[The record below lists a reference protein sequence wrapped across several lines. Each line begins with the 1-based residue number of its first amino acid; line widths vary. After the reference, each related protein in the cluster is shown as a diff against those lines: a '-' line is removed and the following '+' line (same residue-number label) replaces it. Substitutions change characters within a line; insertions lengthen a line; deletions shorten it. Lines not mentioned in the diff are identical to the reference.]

1 MKYLDYPSL
10 SQLSSS
16 LSDNPIPDVKLKVR
30 IEAYSVKP
38 IGKERKIF
46 KEMEEAYMSEQEE
59 MAEYVHVLSTWCV
72 SVLMHS
78 RMSFSPE
85 MKAAGLSSCFGR
97 LDEKESR

>member
-59 MAEYVHVLSTWCV
+59 MAEYVPLRHFSCVYSDTDLS
-72 SVLMHS
+72 
-78 RMSFSPE
+78 
-85 MKAAGLSSCFGR
+85 G
-97 LDEKESR
+97 

>member
-1 MKYLDYPSL
+1 MKYLDYPAL

-59 MAEYVHVLSTWCV
+59 MAE
-72 SVLMHS
+72 
-78 RMSFSPE
+78 
-85 MKAAGLSSCFGR
+85 
-97 LDEKESR
+97 

>member
-10 SQLSSS
+10 SLLSSS
-16 LSDNPIPDVKLKVR
+16 ISDSAIPDVKLKVR

-59 MAEYVHVLSTWCV
+59 MAEYVPLHI
-72 SVLMHS
+72 
-78 RMSFSPE
+78 
-85 MKAAGLSSCFGR
+85 
-97 LDEKESR
+97 